1 MATRC
6 APRIK
11 ARQIRLLRTYRGAAR
26 ADSVGGEMSTIR
38 IETDG
43 TSDLAR
49 VYLWLTR
56 HRGQAI
62 ELDRT
67 KRLVF
72 GVPISGARAV
82 IVAVSLQ
89 DDRRPGAQLG
99 GVMRAISS
107 RVDSDPVR
115 LGFEGRLP
123 GGLTPDEA
131 GGVSTRVLQTI
142 SDQVPFDDLVENV
155 A

>member
-1 MATRC
+1 
-6 APRIK
+6 
-11 ARQIRLLRTYRGAAR
+11 
-26 ADSVGGEMSTIR
+26 MSTIR

-107 RVDSDPVR
+107 RVDTDPVR
-115 LGFEGRLP
+115 LVFEGRSP
-123 GGLTPDEA
+123 GGLTPSEA
-131 GGVSTRVLQTI
+131 ERVATRILDAI
-142 SDQVPFDDLVENV
+142 SHQIASDDLVENV

>member
-1 MATRC
+1 
-6 APRIK
+6 
-11 ARQIRLLRTYRGAAR
+11 
-26 ADSVGGEMSTIR
+26 MSTIR

-56 HRGQAI
+56 HRGQAVQ
-62 ELDRT
+62 LDRN

-72 GVPISGARAV
+72 GVPIPGARAV

-89 DDRRPGAQLG
+89 DDRRPGTQLG
-99 GVMRAISS
+99 AVIAAISS
-107 RVDSDPVR
+107 RI
-115 LGFEGRLP
+115 G
-123 GGLTPDEA
+123 TEA
-131 GGVSTRVLQTI
+131 G
-142 SDQVPFDDLVENV
+142 PLVVRGPAPGRPPPAQRARGATTGPQAV

>member
-1 MATRC
+1 
-6 APRIK
+6 
-11 ARQIRLLRTYRGAAR
+11 
-26 ADSVGGEMSTIR
+26 MSTIR

-43 TSDLAR
+43 RSDLSR

-89 DDRRPGAQLG
+89 DDRRPGTQLG

-107 RVDSDPVR
+107 RVDTDPVR
-115 LGFEGRLP
+115 LVFEGRSP
-123 GGLTPDEA
+123 GGLTPSEA
-131 GGVSTRVLQTI
+131 ERVATRILDAI
-142 SDQVPFDDLVENV
+142 SHQIASDDLVENV

>member
-1 MATRC
+1 
-6 APRIK
+6 
-11 ARQIRLLRTYRGAAR
+11 
-26 ADSVGGEMSTIR
+26 MSTIR

-115 LGFEGRLP
+115 LVFEGRSP
-123 GGLTPDEA
+123 GGLTPSEA
-131 GGVSTRVLQTI
+131 ERVGTRILDAI
-142 SDQVPFDDLVENV
+142 SYQIASDDIVENV

>member
-1 MATRC
+1 
-6 APRIK
+6 
-11 ARQIRLLRTYRGAAR
+11 
-26 ADSVGGEMSTIR
+26 MSTIR

-56 HRGQAI
+56 HRGQAV
-62 ELDRT
+62 ELDRN

-72 GVPISGARAV
+72 GVPITGARAV

-89 DDRRPGAQLG
+89 DDRRPGTQLG

-107 RVDSDPVR
+107 RIEPLEDAWTQVTT
-115 LGFEGRLP
+115 E
-123 GGLTPDEA
+123 
-131 GGVSTRVLQTI
+131 TRVR
-142 SDQVPFDDLVENV
+142 V
-155 A
+155 ATR

>member
-1 MATRC
+1 
-6 APRIK
+6 
-11 ARQIRLLRTYRGAAR
+11 
-26 ADSVGGEMSTIR
+26 MSTIR

-49 VYLWLTR
+49 VSLWLTR

-62 ELDRT
+62 ELDHA
-67 KRLVF
+67 KRVVF

-82 IVAVSLQ
+82 IVAVSLL
-89 DDRRPGAQLG
+89 DERRPEAQLG

-107 RVDSDPVR
+107 RIDTEPVR
-115 LGFEGRLP
+115 LVFEGRSP
-123 GGLTPDEA
+123 GGLTPIEA
-131 GGVSTRVLQTI
+131 ESVASRILESI
-142 SDQVPFDDLVENV
+142 SQQIASDDLAENV

>member
-1 MATRC
+1 
-6 APRIK
+6 
-11 ARQIRLLRTYRGAAR
+11 
-26 ADSVGGEMSTIR
+26 MSTIR

-43 TSDLAR
+43 TSDLAS

-56 HRGQAI
+56 HRGQAV
-62 ELDRT
+62 DRT

-89 DDRRPGAQLG
+89 DDRRPGTQLG

-107 RVDSDPVR
+107 RVDTEPVR
-115 LGFEGRLP
+115 LVFEGRSP

-131 GGVSTRVLQTI
+131 EGVATRILQTI
-142 SDQVPFDDLVENV
+142 SEQIASDGLVENV

>member
-1 MATRC
+1 
-6 APRIK
+6 
-11 ARQIRLLRTYRGAAR
+11 
-26 ADSVGGEMSTIR
+26 MSTIR

-43 TSDLAR
+43 SSDLAR

-89 DDRRPGAQLG
+89 DDRRPGTQLG

-107 RVDSDPVR
+107 RVDTDPVR
-115 LGFEGRLP
+115 LVFEGRSP
-123 GGLTPDEA
+123 GGLTPSEA
-131 GGVSTRVLQTI
+131 ERVATRILDAI
-142 SDQVPFDDLVENV
+142 SHQIASDDLVENV

>member
-1 MATRC
+1 
-6 APRIK
+6 
-11 ARQIRLLRTYRGAAR
+11 
-26 ADSVGGEMSTIR
+26 MSTIR

-56 HRGQAI
+56 HRGQAV
-62 ELDRT
+62 ELDRN

-89 DDRRPGAQLG
+89 DDRRPGTQLG

-107 RVDSDPVR
+107 RIDTEPVR
-115 LGFEGRLP
+115 LVFEGRAP
-123 GGLTPDEA
+123 GGLAPAKAERGA
-131 GGVSTRVLQTI
+131 TRVLQAI
-142 SDQVPFDDLVENV
+142 SPQDASDDLVENL
-155 A
+155 AEP

>member
-1 MATRC
+1 
-6 APRIK
+6 
-11 ARQIRLLRTYRGAAR
+11 
-26 ADSVGGEMSTIR
+26 MSTIR

-56 HRGQAI
+56 HRGQAV
-62 ELDRT
+62 ELDRN

-89 DDRRPGAQLG
+89 DDRRPGTQLG
-99 GVMRAISS
+99 GVMRPSSS
-107 RVDSDPVR
+107 RIAP
-115 LGFEGRLP
+115 EAGRLVLGGRSP
-123 GGLTPDEA
+123 GGRTPAAA
-131 GGVSTRVLQTI
+131 GAGRAGV
-142 SDQVPFDDLVENV
+142 P
-155 A
+155 

>member
-1 MATRC
+1 
-6 APRIK
+6 
-11 ARQIRLLRTYRGAAR
+11 
-26 ADSVGGEMSTIR
+26 MSTIR

-82 IVAVSLQ
+82 SVAVSLQ

-115 LGFEGRLP
+115 LVFEGRSP
-123 GGLTPDEA
+123 GGPTPRAAARVGA
-131 GGVSTRVLQTI
+131 GLLDALSPPIAAGV
-142 SDQVPFDDLVENV
+142 

>member
-1 MATRC
+1 
-6 APRIK
+6 
-11 ARQIRLLRTYRGAAR
+11 
-26 ADSVGGEMSTIR
+26 MSTIR

-43 TSDLAR
+43 SSDLAR

-89 DDRRPGAQLG
+89 DDRRPGTQLG

-107 RVDSDPVR
+107 RVDTDPVR
-115 LGFEGRLP
+115 LVFWVRSP
-123 GGLTPDEA
+123 GGLTPIDAE
-131 GGVSTRVLQTI
+131 RVVTCILDASAHHI
-142 SDQVPFDDLVENV
+142 ACD
-155 A
+155 

>member
-1 MATRC
+1 
-6 APRIK
+6 
-11 ARQIRLLRTYRGAAR
+11 
-26 ADSVGGEMSTIR
+26 MSTIR

-43 TSDLAR
+43 SSDLAR

-89 DDRRPGAQLG
+89 DDRRPGTQLG

-107 RVDSDPVR
+107 RVDTDPVR
-115 LGFEGRLP
+115 LVFEGRSP
-123 GGLTPDEA
+123 GGLTPSEA
-131 GGVSTRVLQTI
+131 ERVATRILDAI
-142 SDQVPFDDLVENV
+142 SHQIAADDVVENV

>member
-1 MATRC
+1 
-6 APRIK
+6 
-11 ARQIRLLRTYRGAAR
+11 
-26 ADSVGGEMSTIR
+26 MSTIR
-38 IETDG
+38 IETYG

-56 HRGQAI
+56 HRGQAV
-62 ELDRT
+62 ELDRN

-89 DDRRPGAQLG
+89 DDRRPGTQLG

-107 RVDSDPVR
+107 RIDSEPVR
-115 LGFEGRLP
+115 LVFEGRSP
-123 GGLTPDEA
+123 GGLTPDATERVA
-131 GGVSTRVLQTI
+131 TGVRQAMSQQSR
-142 SDQVPFDDLVENV
+142 SD
-155 A
+155 

>member
-1 MATRC
+1 
-6 APRIK
+6 
-11 ARQIRLLRTYRGAAR
+11 
-26 ADSVGGEMSTIR
+26 MSTIR

-43 TSDLAR
+43 SSDLAR

-62 ELDRT
+62 ELDQS

-89 DDRRPGAQLG
+89 DERRPAAQLG

-107 RVDSDPVR
+107 RTDTEPVR
-115 LGFEGRLP
+115 LVFEARSP
-123 GGLTPDEA
+123 GGLTPTEA
-131 GGVSTRVLQTI
+131 ESVATRILEAI
-142 SDQVPFDDLVENV
+142 SQQIASDDLVENV

>member
-1 MATRC
+1 
-6 APRIK
+6 
-11 ARQIRLLRTYRGAAR
+11 
-26 ADSVGGEMSTIR
+26 MSTIR

-115 LGFEGRLP
+115 LVFEGRSP
-123 GGLTPDEA
+123 GGLTPSEA
-131 GGVSTRVLQTI
+131 ERVGTRILDAI
-142 SDQVPFDDLVENV
+142 SHQIASDDIVENV

>member
-1 MATRC
+1 
-6 APRIK
+6 
-11 ARQIRLLRTYRGAAR
+11 
-26 ADSVGGEMSTIR
+26 MSTIR

-43 TSDLAR
+43 RSDLSR

-89 DDRRPGAQLG
+89 DDRRPGTQLG

-107 RVDSDPVR
+107 RIDTEPVR
-115 LGFEGRLP
+115 LGVEGRAP
-123 GGLTPDEA
+123 GRPTPAEA
-131 GGVSTRVLQTI
+131 AGAAARIPPTI
-142 SDQVPFDDLVENV
+142 SEQSAADRAVGK
-155 A
+155 

>member
-1 MATRC
+1 
-6 APRIK
+6 
-11 ARQIRLLRTYRGAAR
+11 
-26 ADSVGGEMSTIR
+26 MSTIR

-43 TSDLAR
+43 TSDLAS

-56 HRGQAI
+56 HRGQAVD
-62 ELDRT
+62 LDRT

-89 DDRRPGAQLG
+89 DDRRPGTQLG

-107 RVDSDPVR
+107 RVDTEPVR
-115 LGFEGRLP
+115 LVFEGRSP
-123 GGLTPDEA
+123 GGLMPDEA
-131 GGVSTRVLQTI
+131 EGVATRILQTI
-142 SDQVPFDDLVENV
+142 SEQIASDGLVENV

>member
-1 MATRC
+1 
-6 APRIK
+6 
-11 ARQIRLLRTYRGAAR
+11 
-26 ADSVGGEMSTIR
+26 MSTIR

-62 ELDRT
+62 ELDRS

-82 IVAVSLQ
+82 IVAVVLQ
-89 DDRRPGAQLG
+89 DDGKPGTQIG
-99 GVMRAISS
+99 GVLRAISS
-107 RVDSDPVR
+107 RVDTEPVR
-115 LGFEGRLP
+115 LVFEGRSP
-123 GGLTPDEA
+123 AGLSPAAAEA
-131 GGVSTRVLQTI
+131 GGARVLEPVSGPIRLRTWAWAA
-142 SDQVPFDDLVENV
+142 SAAAGESPAE
-155 A
+155 

>member
-1 MATRC
+1 
-6 APRIK
+6 
-11 ARQIRLLRTYRGAAR
+11 
-26 ADSVGGEMSTIR
+26 MSTIR

-56 HRGQAI
+56 HRGQAV
-62 ELDRT
+62 ELDRN

-72 GVPISGARAV
+72 GVPITGARAV

-89 DDRRPGAQLG
+89 DDRRPGTQLG

-107 RVDSDPVR
+107 RIDTEPVR
-115 LGFEGRLP
+115 LAFQGRLP
-123 GGLTPDEA
+123 GGWRPHASAMD
-131 GGVSTRVLQTI
+131 STSSLRT
-142 SDQVPFDDLVENV
+142 
-155 A
+155 

>member
-1 MATRC
+1 
-6 APRIK
+6 
-11 ARQIRLLRTYRGAAR
+11 
-26 ADSVGGEMSTIR
+26 MSTIR

-62 ELDRT
+62 ELDRS

-82 IVAVSLQ
+82 IVAVVLQ
-89 DDRRPGAQLG
+89 DDSKPGTQIG
-99 GVMRAISS
+99 GVLRAISI
-107 RVDSDPVR
+107 RVDTEPVR
-115 LGFEGRLP
+115 LVFEGRSPARLSP
-123 GGLTPDEA
+123 A
-131 GGVSTRVLQTI
+131 AAQAAATRVLEASSEQ
-142 SDQVPFDDLVENV
+142 SAGDELVENV
-155 A
+155 AEATRAYALRPRVLPVAAAVKAAS